1 MFDWF
6 KGYVWEDVA
15 PSNRSPSIPA
25 LIWVMLE
32 MRWWDLDMVTQTL
45 LAVSYTSRRVV
56 MNTLHLNAAF
66 RLAFV
71 AASFPPRGRAV
82 PAKKH
87 NSRLN
92 RVGGGM

>member
-1 MFDWF
+1 
-6 KGYVWEDVA
+6 
-15 PSNRSPSIPA
+15 
-25 LIWVMLE
+25 
-32 MRWWDLDMVTQTL
+32 MVTQTL
-45 LAVSYTSRRVV
+45 LAVSYTSQRVV

-71 AASFPPRGRAV
+71 TVSFPPRGRAV

-92 RVGGGM
+92 

>member
-1 MFDWF
+1 
-6 KGYVWEDVA
+6 
-15 PSNRSPSIPA
+15 
-25 LIWVMLE
+25 
-32 MRWWDLDMVTQTL
+32 MVTQTL
-45 LAVSYTSRRVV
+45 LAVSYTSLCVV

-71 AASFPPRGRAV
+71 TASFLPQGRAP

-92 RVGGGM
+92 